1 MQAEQQ
7 ALRNLELVAGKRKQE
22 GILAEAREIREA
34 LALRRFNVAVMGQ
47 FKRGKSTL
55 INALLGRELLPTDV
69 APITT
74 AITLVEHGPAERASV
89 RFEDGR
95 EEEIGV
101 DQVRLFVSEEE
112 NPGNRKG
119 VRVVR
124 IELPA
129 ALLATGIRLV
139 DTPGVGSVFTSNSEV
154 TRSFLPRID
163 VAVVVLGSDPPI
175 SGEELGLV
183 KAVAP
188 DVGRLCI
195 VLNKS
200 DRVREATRLKAE
212 AFTRQVLQGALG
224 HDPGVLIHASARA
237 ALRDGADPGVSAV
250 LLELSALATRS
261 GAELAQAS
269 ARRAIR
275 HIAAHLLQQLDL
287 ERAVL
292 VAPLEEIGRRIDGF
306 REAMRDIDDLVL
318 AACTRVKS
326 DFGFDWEAWEA
337 RGTELLGEVVRGIG
351 REVERAAG
359 RSRRAG
365 AGRIRGMAREIAY
378 GEVRKLVDDS
388 AKRATEEFD
397 RHRAEQIERVSAE
410 TNRLIDRTA
419 EAAAKAFDI
428 PVARFEPEVLTI
440 DPQAMIFEFVEPVQA
455 LDVEAWVIPILDTFS
470 PRRAVVRRASD
481 RSEALAREWL
491 RTNLHEIDKH
501 LIDWIDALTRQLETG
516 MRVRLDGMR
525 QDVLGAVDAGHRR
538 RQEGEAAVRQQLDEL
553 FRQRS
558 LVLEASALS
567 GETRPEAAGCHPAA
581 PTVS

>member
-7 ALRNLELVAGKRKQE
+7 ALRNLELVANERKQE
-22 GILAEAREIREA
+22 GILAEAREVREA
-34 LALRRFNVAVMGQ
+34 LARRRFNVAVMGQ

-74 AITLVEHGPAERASV
+74 AITTVEHGPAERARV

-129 ALLATGIRLV
+129 PLLASGIRLV
-139 DTPGVGSVFTSNSEV
+139 DTPGVGSVFESNSEV

-224 HDPGVLIHASARA
+224 HDPGELIHASARA
-237 ALRDGADPGVSAV
+237 ALREGGDPGVSAV
-250 LLELSALATRS
+250 IRELSALATRS
-261 GAELAQAS
+261 GAELAQSS
-269 ARRAIR
+269 ARRATR

-292 VAPLEEIGRRIDGF
+292 LAPLEEIGRRIDGF
-306 REAMRDIDDLVL
+306 LEAMRDIDDLVI
-318 AACTRVKS
+318 AACARVKS
-326 DFGFDWEAWEA
+326 DFGFDWVAWEA
-337 RGTELLGEVVRGIG
+337 RRNELLGEVVREIS

-359 RSRRAG
+359 QSSAGGARRV
-365 AGRIRGMAREIAY
+365 RGLAREIAY
-378 GEVRKLVDDS
+378 REVKNHVDDS
-388 AKRATEEFD
+388 ARRAIEEFN

-419 EAAAKAFDI
+419 EAAARAFDV

-440 DPQAMIFEFVEPVQA
+440 DPQVMVFEFIKPVQA
-455 LDVEAWVIPILDTFS
+455 LDVDAWVVPVLDTFS
-470 PRRAVVRRASD
+470 SRRVVVQRASR

-516 MRVRLDGMR
+516 MRSRLDGMR
-525 QDVLGAVDAGHRR
+525 QEVLGAVESGRRR
-538 RQEGEAAVRQQLDEL
+538 RQEGEAAVKHQLDQL
-553 FRQRS
+553 GRQRS
-558 LVLEASALS
+558 LVLQASALS
-567 GETRPEAAGCHPAA
+567 GETRSEAAGCHPAT

>member
-1 MQAEQQ
+1 MQAERQ
-7 ALRNLELVAGKRKQE
+7 ALENLELVANERKQE
-22 GILAEAREIREA
+22 GILAEAREVREA
-34 LALRRFNVAVMGQ
+34 LARRRFNVAVMGQ

-55 INALLGRELLPTDV
+55 INALLGRDDLLPTDV

-74 AITLVEHGPAERASV
+74 AITTVEHGPTERASV

-129 ALLATGIRLV
+129 PLLTSGIRLV
-139 DTPGVGSVFTSNSEV
+139 DTPGVGSVFESNSEV

-212 AFTRQVLQGALG
+212 AFTRQVLHGALG

-237 ALRDGADPGVSAV
+237 ALREGADPGVSAV
-250 LLELSALATRS
+250 IRELSALATRS

-269 ARRAIR
+269 ARRATR

-306 REAMRDIDDLVL
+306 LEAMRDIDDLVI
-318 AACTRVKS
+318 AACARVKS

-337 RGTELLGEVVRGIG
+337 RRNRLLGEVVREIG
-351 REVERAAG
+351 REVERVAG
-359 RSRRAG
+359 RNSRAG
-365 AGRIRGMAREIAY
+365 ARRVRGMAREIAY
-378 GEVRKLVDDS
+378 GEVKKLVDDS
-388 AKRATEEFD
+388 ARRAIEEFN
-397 RHRAEQIERVSAE
+397 RHRAEQIERVGAE

-419 EAAAKAFDI
+419 QAAARAFDI

-440 DPQAMIFEFVEPVQA
+440 DPQAMVFEFIEPVRA
-455 LDVEAWVIPILDTFS
+455 LDAEAWVIPILDTFS
-470 PRRAVVRRASD
+470 PRRAVVQRASG
-481 RSEALAREWL
+481 RSEVLAREWL
-491 RTNLHEIDKH
+491 RTNLYEIDKH

-516 MRVRLDGMR
+516 MRSRLDGMR
-525 QDVLGAVDAGHRR
+525 QEVLDAVESGRRR
-538 RQEGEAAVRQQLDEL
+538 RQEGEAAVKHQLDQL
-553 FRQRS
+553 CRQRS
-558 LVLEASALS
+558 LVLQASAL
-567 GETRPEAAGCHPAA
+567 PVEA
-581 PTVS
+581 